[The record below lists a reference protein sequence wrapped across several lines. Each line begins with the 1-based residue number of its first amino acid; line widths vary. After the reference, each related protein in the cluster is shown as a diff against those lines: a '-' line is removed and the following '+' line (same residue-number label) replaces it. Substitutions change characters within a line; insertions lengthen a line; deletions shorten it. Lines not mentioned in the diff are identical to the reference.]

1 MLIIDYIKYCISEI
15 HNWII
20 KKPRSV
26 EEVVTRYA
34 EGVRHLTSIY
44 DDDVY
49 DDDFC
54 SFIWNWQVAVNK
66 AKGRMGRAWEEEV
79 LSHFCNIRKSYQVER
94 YITCAKYCL
103 TERMEGMSRYI
114 VRGLERIH
122 DAKRAQEIMRDCG
135 LE

>member
-1 MLIIDYIKYCISEI
+1 MLIIDYIKYFLSEI
-15 HNWII
+15 HDWII
-20 KKPRSV
+20 QKPRPV
-26 EEVVTRYA
+26 EAVVVRYTQ
-34 EGVRHLTSIY
+34 GVRHLTSIY

-54 SFIWNWQVAVNK
+54 SFIWNWQVAVKK
-66 AKGRMGRAWEEEV
+66 AKGHTKRVTEDLILA
-79 LSHFCNIRKSYQVER
+79 HFCDIKRVRQIER

-122 DAKRAQEIMRDCG
+122 DAKRAQEIMRECG